1 MQRLLAA
8 LTLLALSL
16 PARAAP
22 VDAKGL
28 EFFETKIRPV
38 FVEHCASCHSAKDK
52 KVRGKLSLDNR
63 AAMLAGG
70 ENGPALVPGK
80 PDASLLMKAVRHQ
93 GELKMPEKGK
103 LPEKVLADL
112 AAWIRMGA
120 PAPEGDALVLATID
134 LTKGRQFWSFQA
146 VRRPGIPAVRA
157 DAWAKNPIDR
167 FILARLEGANLAP
180 TSQAERRTL
189 LRRVT
194 FDLIGLPPTPEEVE
208 AFVGDTRPDAYER
221 VVGRLL
227 ASPAHGERWARHWLD
242 VARYAEDQA
251 HTFGV
256 RPNTQAWRYRD
267 WVIDALNGDMPY
279 DGFVK
284 LQIAADL
291 MGDVAGDLAALGYF
305 GLGAEYYK
313 DSADSA
319 VRAKADELDDRVD
332 TLSRGFLGLTVACAR
347 CHDHKFDPI
356 PTMDYYSLAGVFDSS
371 SIGNVFLAPRE
382 QVERFQK
389 AERKSKESGD
399 RLKGFVQGER
409 RKRAEAHVGK
419 LADHLV
425 AAWKVRAGQRD
436 AAKGAGLDPALVG
449 RLVDL
454 LKPNDKVGK
463 NVAALAPL
471 RKSGKPAEV
480 PVEVTQAAKGL
491 QAKMT
496 EKGSKGDKALT
507 QALLGDNGALLPKEN
522 DLPKLLSKEENAKWS
537 ALRQEAYEAGRS
549 TPPAPPVAHGMSDRT
564 GADMKVNIRGNP
576 ATQGAV
582 APRRFLRLLAGDE
595 PAKFT
600 KGSGRLELAE
610 AIASKDNPLTA
621 RVLVNRL
628 WMHHFGRGLVG
639 TPSNFGL
646 LGDRPLHPE
655 LLDWLASELVE
666 SGWSLKHVHRLI
678 VTSAT
683 YQQASLARTET
694 AAKDPDNRLYGR
706 ANRRRLEVEA
716 WRDSLL
722 AVSGELN
729 RNLGGPTFNLEQMGT
744 PRRTVYA
751 RISRHDLNP
760 LLRLFDFPDA
770 NITAE
775 KRTETTVPQ
784 QQLFVMNSAFFL
796 DRAKALSA
804 RLTAEPDDASRIRL
818 AYKLTLGRSPD
829 DAELRLGR
837 LYLSIADDP
846 DETKQNRLSRAARY
860 AQVLM
865 AGNEFLYVD

>member
-8 LTLLALSL
+8 LTLLALAASS
-16 PARAAP
+16 RAA

-38 FVEHCASCHSAKDK
+38 FVEHCTSCHSAKDK

-63 AAMLAGG
+63 SAMLKGG
-70 ENGPALVPGK
+70 DNGPALVPGK
-80 PDASLLMKAVRHQ
+80 PDESLLMKAVRHQ
-93 GELKMPEKGK
+93 GEIKMPEKGK
-103 LPEKVLADL
+103 LSDKALADI

-120 PAPEGDALVLATID
+120 PAPEGDAVAVEAID
-134 LTKGRQFWSFQA
+134 LTKGRQFWSFQP
-146 VRRPGIPAVRA
+146 VIRPTLPAVKNPV
-157 DAWAKNPIDR
+157 WVNNPIDR
-167 FILARLEGANLAP
+167 FILARLEGAGLPPADE
-180 TSQAERRTL
+180 AERRTL

-194 FDLIGLPPTPEEVE
+194 FDLIGLPPTPAEVE
-208 AFVGDTRPDAYER
+208 AFVNDTRPDAYER
-221 VVGRLL
+221 VVRRLL

-242 VARYAEDQA
+242 VAHYAEDQA

-267 WVIDALNGDMPY
+267 WVVNALNDDMPY
-279 DGFVK
+279 DRFVK

-313 DSADSA
+313 DAGEA
-319 VRAKADELDDRVD
+319 PRAIADELDDRVD
-332 TLSRGFLGLTVACAR
+332 TLTRGFLGLTVACAR

-356 PTMDYYSLAGVFDSS
+356 PQQDYYSLAGVFNSTN
-371 SIGNVFLAPRE
+371 IGTVFLAPRD
-382 QVERFQK
+382 QVERFQR
-389 AERKSKESGD
+389 ASREAKETDD
-399 RLKGFVQGER
+399 RLKAFVKG
-409 RKRAEAHVGK
+409 KRVEKGTANADK

-436 AAKGAGLDPALVG
+436 AAKAPGLDPALVA
-449 RLVDL
+449 RLAAL
-454 LKPNDKVGK
+454 MAPNDKQGK
-463 NVAALAPL
+463 NVAALAAL
-471 RKSGKPAEV
+471 RTSKKAE
-480 PVEVTQAAKGL
+480 EVIQVANGL
-491 QAKMT
+491 QAKMK
-496 EKGSKGDKALT
+496 EKGNKADKALT
-507 QALLGDNGALLPKEN
+507 QALLGDNGALLPTEA
-522 DLPKLLSKEENAKWS
+522 DLAKFLGADDNAKWATMRKQAAES
-537 ALRQEAYEAGRS
+537 KKAVPA
-549 TPPAPPVAHGMSDRT
+549 APPVAHGMSERA

-576 ATQGAV
+576 AALGAV

-595 PAKFT
+595 PARFT

-610 AIASKDNPLTA
+610 AVANKDNPLTA
-621 RVLVNRL
+621 RVIVNRL

-646 LGDRPLHPE
+646 LGERPSHPE
-655 LLDWLASELVE
+655 LLDWLAAELVE

-683 YQQASLARTET
+683 YRQASLAHPET
-694 AAKDPDNRLYGR
+694 ASRDPDNRLYGK

-722 AVSGELN
+722 AVTGELN
-729 RNLGGPTFNLEQMGT
+729 HDLGGPTFSLRQMGT

-751 RISRHDLNP
+751 RVSRHELNP

-770 NITAE
+770 NLTAE

-784 QQLFVMNSAFFL
+784 QQLFVMNSSFIL
-796 DRAKALSA
+796 DRAKALTV
-804 RLTAEPDDASRIRL
+804 RLNAEPDGEARIRL
-818 AYKLTLGRSPD
+818 AYALTYGRPPD
-829 DAELRLGR
+829 EGELRLGK
-837 LYLSIADDP
+837 LYLSMPDDP
-846 DETKQNRLSRAARY
+846 AETKQNQLPRAVRY
-860 AQVLM
+860 AQVLL
-865 AGNEFLYVD
+865 AGNEFLYID